1 MNYEVRLPDLD
12 EEGGGEA
19 TVSYWCYGE
28 GDHVDHGE
36 DLVMLS
42 AVEATFTLPSPVDG
56 TIIETFAEEG
66 RVIEVG
72 TLMAI
77 IETD

>member
-1 MNYEVRLPDLD
+1 MSYEVRLPDLD
-12 EEGGGEA
+12 ENGGGEA
-19 TVSYWCYGE
+19 TISYWCYGE

-42 AVEATFTLPSPVDG
+42 AVEATFTLPSPVAG
-56 TIIETFAEEG
+56 TIVEIFAEEG
-66 RVIEVG
+66 GVIEAG

-77 IETD
+77 IEPD